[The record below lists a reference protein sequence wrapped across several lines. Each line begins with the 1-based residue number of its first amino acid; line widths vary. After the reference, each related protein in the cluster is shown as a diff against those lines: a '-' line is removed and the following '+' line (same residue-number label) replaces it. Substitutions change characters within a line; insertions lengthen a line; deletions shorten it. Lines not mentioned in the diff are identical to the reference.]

1 MIKKFKEKIK
11 QYAQLTG
18 EHEVEVYF
26 MLVPIVA
33 AVIVFILAVFLTQSF
48 FVPMVFIASVALFY
62 IASQA
67 VNAFIQ
73 SISTFVDVLLLPSHE
88 EPSILD

>member
-33 AVIVFILAVFLTQSF
+33 AVIILALVAFMTQSF
-48 FVPMVFIASVALFY
+48 FIPMVFIVSVALFY
-62 IASQA
+62 IALQA
-67 VNAFIQ
+67 VNAVIQ
-73 SISTFVDVLLLPSHE
+73 SISTFVDVMLLPPHE
-88 EPSILD
+88 EPSVLD